1 MIFACD
7 NQISILRSSG
17 SDWIS
22 EAMWY
27 MRAGSVCVQRE
38 REREGVCRCVEFL
51 LYTRDTRKR
60 ESKTLYLNACLSDA
74 IKPLRPFFLAG
85 VSGAELDAGASAAAV
100 GAAASVAGAAG
111 SDVVAGASEAVASAA
126 GAGAAAAAAVSSA
139 GAATGSEAAGA
150 VGAAAGA
157 AAGTEGSSAG
167 AEAAGTTSVWPA
179 VTGSAACVSVA
190 ATTGVASGAGVDSTL
205 SASA

>member
-7 NQISILRSSG
+7 NQISILRLSG

-38 REREGVCRCVEFL
+38 RERSVQVCRVSSVYKGHE
-51 LYTRDTRKR
+51 KER
-60 ESKTLYLNACLSDA
+60 EQTLYLNACLSDA